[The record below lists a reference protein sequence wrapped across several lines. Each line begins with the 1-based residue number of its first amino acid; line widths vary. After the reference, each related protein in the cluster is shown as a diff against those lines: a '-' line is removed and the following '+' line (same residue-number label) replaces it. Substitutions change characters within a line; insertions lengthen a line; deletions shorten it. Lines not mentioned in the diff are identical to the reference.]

1 MKRIVML
8 FLILVIPTG
17 FLSAQKLLD
26 IYKNGPVKLV
36 ADKTYGAK
44 NNWESLF
51 NLYYD
56 TITKNVG
63 REEDKKIIV
72 APDGSVFM
80 SHRNRHEVWK
90 FGPDGNYLKK
100 FGSKGGKQ
108 EQFSVMP
115 LIYKVFDDKYLII
128 SGGGGPKFFDLEGN
142 FFKSVTMDYSI
153 SDFQP
158 LNNKEVLYEG
168 NVMWKYDVPDSEYF
182 TYKWRHII
190 VKLNIYSG
198 EKKILHEFFEDGDT
212 WWHKSGNIY
221 SSKMVPPP
229 NNKIYLPNYM
239 IYRRPVFTMFQDGR
253 FMQSNRETG
262 EVKLFNQDGK
272 ELSSFKLDIIPV
284 TITEKDAL
292 DNYKSKK
299 QSLLKS
305 ISNARLVRDSIK
317 ISKGESGTTPG
328 TVIKAFPNSD
338 EIIKRGEVALTKI
351 ESYKDINNYFPN
363 LPYFSNI
370 IVDDEGN
377 LLVFEFTSSEERQSN
392 IFNVVAYDANGQKLA
407 RTSFICDDYDLSF
420 SDSKFVISKGYVYA
434 VAKLKNTTGMPL
446 RLVKFKITN

>member
-1 MKRIVML
+1 MKRMVL
-8 FLILVIPTG
+8 LILVLSGTANLG
-17 FLSAQKLLD
+17 SAQKLLD
-26 IYKNGPVKLV
+26 IYKSGPVKLV
-36 ADKTYGAK
+36 ADEIYGAK

-80 SHRNRHEVWK
+80 SHRNRHEIWK

-115 LIYKVFDDKYLII
+115 LIYKVVDDKYLII
-128 SGGGGPKFFDLEGN
+128 SGGGGIKFFDLDGN

-153 SDFQP
+153 NDFQP

-168 NVMWKYDVPDSEYF
+168 IVMWKFDVPDSEYF

-198 EKKILHEFFEDGDT
+198 EKEILYEFFEDGDML
-212 WWHKSGNIY
+212 WHKSGDIY
-221 SSKMVPPP
+221 SSEIGPTP
-229 NNKIYLPNYM
+229 NKKIYLPNYM
-239 IYRRPVFTMFQDGR
+239 IYKRPVFTMFQDGQ

-262 EVKLFNQDGK
+262 EVKLFSALGK
-272 ELSSFKLDIIPV
+272 EISSFNLDINPV
-284 TITEKDAL
+284 AITQQDAQ
-292 DNYKSKK
+292 DNYEKNK
-299 QSLLKS
+299 QSLLQTLEK
-305 ISNARLVRDSIK
+305 ARSMPDLPEDRKQGNIVTQTRSYPDK
-317 ISKGESGTTPG
+317 KL
-328 TVIKAFPNSD
+328 
-338 EIIKRGEVALTKI
+338 IIKRVEEAMTIIIDRSKNLDG
-351 ESYKDINNYFPN
+351 YFPH

-370 IVDDEGN
+370 ITDDEGN
-377 LLVFEFTSSEERQSN
+377 LLVFEFTSKEQRESN
-392 IFNVVAYDANGQKLA
+392 IFNVIAYDSNGQKLA
-407 RTSFICDDYDLSF
+407 RTSFVCDDYDLSF
-420 SDSKFVISKGYVYA
+420 SDATFVISKGYVYA
-434 VAKLKNTTGMPL
+434 VAKLKNATGMPL
-446 RLVKFKITN
+446 RLVRFKITN